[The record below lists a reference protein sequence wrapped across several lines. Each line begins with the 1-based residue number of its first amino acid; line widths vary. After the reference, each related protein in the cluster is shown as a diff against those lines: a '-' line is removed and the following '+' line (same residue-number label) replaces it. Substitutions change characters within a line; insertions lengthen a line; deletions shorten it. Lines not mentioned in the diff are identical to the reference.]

1 LWICEGLIVSIVVAM
16 LSQPNG
22 WKCHVNETHSTPE
35 YGEIWLEVLRL
46 LELLKRSHDVQLRE
60 RKKLKLE
67 DLELTNMENNLISDE
82 NNNTPVSI
90 FVELADVRMREGN
103 GKQRVENSNYGKRH
117 HSGDLKDLGNTV
129 GEKMTNDCKRNV
141 ESEGD
146 YEENK
151 DFVHIK
157 FQRAKRLHISKDCDQ
172 EEHKNN
178 VNVGFVHHNEG
189 LRQGTLVKDLK
200 NLKQV
205 LRVERR
211 ENVALRAQNVALEAK
226 IVNMLASMQ
235 SK

>member
-1 LWICEGLIVSIVVAM
+1 MIIEAM
-16 LSQPNG
+16 LSQPKG
-22 WKCHVNETHSTPE
+22 WKCHVSETRSTPE
-35 YGEIWLEVLRL
+35 YGDIWLEVLRL
-46 LELLKRSHDVQLRE
+46 LELLKHSHDVQLHE
-60 RKKLKLE
+60 RKKPKLE
-67 DLELTNMENNLISDE
+67 GLELTSMENNSINDE

-90 FVELADVRMREGN
+90 FVELADVRMKEGT

-117 HSGDLKDLGNTV
+117 HSGDLKDLGNLV
-129 GEKMTNDCKRNV
+129 GEHMTNDCKRNA

-157 FQRAKRLHISKDCDQ
+157 FQKAKRLHVSKECGQ
-172 EEHKNN
+172 EEHKNDI
-178 VNVGFVHHNEG
+178 NVGFVHHNEG
-189 LRQGTLVKDLK
+189 LREGTLVKDLK